1 METSHAFTRDPL
13 PIFIS
18 GPDQTDILF
27 SAVVVLFIASLF
39 GIGIFYL
46 RIHSLPDKIAHAGG
60 KIQLQIVSILCLI
73 SLFTHNH
80 FYWIAALLLAFMEFP
95 DFLSPIKSMAR
106 SLKKIANQELKTDAS
121 APITAS
127 PNKTDSAPIIAETF
141 PSYQLTPPPVSSS
154 VEEILA
160 EAHDILKKSKE

>member
-1 METSHAFTRDPL
+1 MEASHAFIKDPL

-27 SAVVVLFIASLF
+27 SMVVILFIASLF

-106 SLKKIANQELKTDAS
+106 SLKKIANQELKTDANNFGID
-121 APITAS
+121 APNQSIPAS
-127 PNKTDSAPIIAETF
+127 PISG
-141 PSYQLTPPPVSSS
+141 SG
-154 VEEILA
+154 EEILP
-160 EAHDILKKSKE
+160 EADNRSEKNKE